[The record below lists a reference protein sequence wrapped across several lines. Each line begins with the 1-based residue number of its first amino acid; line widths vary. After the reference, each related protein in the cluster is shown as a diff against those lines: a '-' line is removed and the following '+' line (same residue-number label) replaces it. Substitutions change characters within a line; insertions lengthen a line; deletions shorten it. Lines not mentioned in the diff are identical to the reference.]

1 MYFFT
6 ITLTTIGYGDL
17 YPHTPGGKIFH
28 SFHLFIGL
36 GIISGGLSWLV
47 FYFLER
53 RDRERVHEAC
63 QKFDEDYEFENQS
76 RQRKNSLLSGDPVEE
91 VDEENDH
98 DINEENENQRPY
110 NFWVDTLH
118 ISPNINMTRL
128 MFSFALILLNVS
140 AGVLFYTCIVDDMSV
155 VDAIYFS
162 SMTVTTVGY
171 GDITPSDFW
180 SRVFTLFYAVLG
192 TLITAKSLTTLN
204 SVFMVYFR
212 KRKEDLMLNRGLHMG
227 TFLDM
232 ANGRATVSKDQFII
246 YKLLL
251 MDLVDIK
258 VIQKAEKQ
266 FEKLDVNSDGELSMQ
281 DVQLPKSANLSS
293 RKKTRINSLAQDIV
307 NRRRSSTMADEFMA
321 KEALSRGSDATRK
334 RGNSIFRDL
343 SEYMES
349 YDCEVAAN
357 EDGDHSMGLE
367 LRVGDCESH
376 SGDDS
381 DDDEAVV
388 RRINESDC
396 QL

>member
-76 RQRKNSLLSGDPVEE
+76 RQRKNSLLSGNPVEE
-91 VDEENDH
+91 VDEEKDH
-98 DINEENENQRPY
+98 EINEENENQRPY

-192 TLITAKSLTTLN
+192 TLITAKALTTLN

-349 YDCEVAAN
+349 YDSELAAN
-357 EDGDHSMGLE
+357 EDGDHAMGLE
-367 LRVGDCESH
+367 LHVGGCESQ

>member
-76 RQRKNSLLSGDPVEE
+76 RQRKNSLLSGNPVEE
-91 VDEENDH
+91 VDEEKDH

-192 TLITAKSLTTLN
+192 TLITAKALTTLN

-349 YDCEVAAN
+349 YDSEVAAN
-357 EDGDHSMGLE
+357 EDGDHAMGLE
-367 LRVGDCESH
+367 LHVGGCESQ

>member
-1 MYFFT
+1 
-6 ITLTTIGYGDL
+6 
-17 YPHTPGGKIFH
+17 
-28 SFHLFIGL
+28 
-36 GIISGGLSWLV
+36 
-47 FYFLER
+47 
-53 RDRERVHEAC
+53 
-63 QKFDEDYEFENQS
+63 
-76 RQRKNSLLSGDPVEE
+76 VEE

>member
-76 RQRKNSLLSGDPVEE
+76 RQRKNSLLSGNPVEE
-91 VDEENDH
+91 VDEEKDH
-98 DINEENENQRPY
+98 EINEENENQRPY

-349 YDCEVAAN
+349 YDSELAAN
-357 EDGDHSMGLE
+357 EDGDHAMGLE
-367 LRVGDCESH
+367 LHVGGCESQ